1 MLSHYKSTVITITA
15 LVLMSLMP
23 SLANARSDDQSRLDF
38 NVFLND
44 KKIGTHYFEL
54 QSENGIRE
62 VKSVANFKYMIFFIP
77 AYRYEHSN
85 NEVWQDDCLVEMSAK
100 TNANGKQIEVS
111 GSRAGENFQM
121 MGDADSSQLPECIM
135 TFAYWNPD
143 FLSQRQLLN
152 QQTGE
157 YVDVE
162 VEQLGTES
170 LEVRGEAV
178 IATRFKVTS
187 RDAQLTLWYSSDD
200 EWLALESVAKG
211 GQIIRYEL
219 T

>member
-1 MLSHYKSTVITITA
+1 VA
-15 LVLMSLMP
+15 G
-23 SLANARSDDQSRLDF
+23 DQS
-38 NVFLND
+38 
-44 KKIGTHYFEL
+44 
-54 QSENGIRE
+54 
-62 VKSVANFKYMIFFIP
+62 A
-77 AYRYEHSN
+77 
-85 NEVWQDDCLVEMSAK
+85 
-100 TNANGKQIEVS
+100 
-111 GSRAGENFQM
+111 
-121 MGDADSSQLPECIM
+121 SQLPECIM

-162 VEQLGTES
+162 IEELGTES
-170 LEVRGEAV
+170 LDVRGEAV
-178 IATRFKVTS
+178 TATRFKLTS
-187 RDAQLTLWYSSDD
+187 PDANLTLWYSTDD

>member
-15 LVLMSLMP
+15 FVLMSLMT
-23 SLANARSDDQSRLDF
+23 SFANARSDDQSRLDF
-38 NVFLND
+38 TVFLND

-54 QSENGIRE
+54 QSDNGVRTLT
-62 VKSVANFKYMIFFIP
+62 SVADFKYTVFFIP

-85 NEVWQDDCLVEMSAK
+85 SEVWQDNCLVELNAK
-100 TNANGKQIEVS
+100 TNANGKKIEVS
-111 GSRAGENFQM
+111 GSKTGATFSVAGDQS
-121 MGDADSSQLPECIM
+121 ASQLPECIM

-162 VEQLGTES
+162 IEELGTES
-170 LEVRGEAV
+170 LDVRGEAV
-178 IATRFKVTS
+178 TATRFKLTS
-187 RDAQLTLWYSSDD
+187 PDANLTLWYSTDD